1 MSNYKEDLIAYRIE
15 RADALLQTSRNLAE
29 DKDWFSTVN
38 RLYYSVY
45 QAVSALLVKSD
56 IPVNSHAGA
65 KAMFDLHFVKAGH
78 VEVKWSKLYS
88 RLSDARHRSDYGAF
102 IEFTE
107 QDILPLLPQTE
118 EFIDIIKRLINTN

>member
-1 MSNYKEDLIAYRIE
+1 MNDYKKELIAYRTE

-65 KAMFDLHFVKAGH
+65 KAMFDLHFVKAGRAG
-78 VEVKWSKLYS
+78 VEWSKLYS

-102 IEFTE
+102 IEFNE
-107 QDILPLLPQTE
+107 ADVLPLIPQTE
-118 EFIDIIKRLINTN
+118 EFIAVIKRLIDNP